1 MAAEYDECYAISRK
15 GTTETEIL
23 AYHCRFGHRNMRDI
37 CSLMGIPCPARL
49 PICLSCIAN
58 KSKRQALTG
67 HHGPIHDGIDIR
79 PGCAWAWDHC
89 GPFRLKTWG
98 GHNILSL
105 KVCVHSGKTAPVM
118 TNSTG
123 TNFEEWHAHV
133 TQLEAHAGKPVVA
146 QMITDNAPYFE
157 SHKMIAFNRK
167 KGIVHVSSPSYTQ
180 ELNGLAERTIGTVLA
195 MTRTNL
201 DYSNGP
207 ERSYGECIM
216 AMCEVLDVLQHKAG
230 GKLTRLEKWL
240 GNLMPRQ
247 HERIRTWG
255 CAAYLH
261 LDYGPRGKIDNVSKL
276 EPRAKLTMMVG
287 PGGGVRQIRH
297 GLARR
302 GAARIPNP
310 HSSAS
315 DLR

>member
-1 MAAEYDECYAISRK
+1 
-15 GTTETEIL
+15 
-23 AYHCRFGHRNMRDI
+23 
-37 CSLMGIPCPARL
+37 
-49 PICLSCIAN
+49 
-58 KSKRQALTG
+58 
-67 HHGPIHDGIDIR
+67 
-79 PGCAWAWDHC
+79 
-89 GPFRLKTWG
+89 
-98 GHNILSL
+98 
-105 KVCVHSGKTAPVM
+105 M

-201 DYSNGP
+201 DHSNGP

-230 GKLTRLEKWL
+230 GKLTRLEKWH
-240 GNLMPRQ
+240 GKLMPRQ

-287 PGGGVRQIRH
+287 YDKSGMGWRVAELPGFQIRTAVH
-297 GLARR
+297 LTFVEDQFPCRTSINRELPAFDFSITDVETDAFDPGSMQRALNAVPGPRQNENLRLSARCSGEYCCGNSFPPR
-302 GAARIPNP
+302 
-310 HSSAS
+310 
-315 DLR
+315 